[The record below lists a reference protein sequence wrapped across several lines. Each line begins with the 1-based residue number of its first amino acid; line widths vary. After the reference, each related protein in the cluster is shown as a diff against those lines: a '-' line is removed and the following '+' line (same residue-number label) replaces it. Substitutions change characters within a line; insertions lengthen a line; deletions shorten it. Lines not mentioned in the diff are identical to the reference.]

1 MFASP
6 PPFVD
11 GLLALPL
18 PLLAAVVMVFW
29 ALLTWTVHCAVPR
42 LCGRDG
48 ARLGRFEPEVAAQ
61 LGLVFG
67 LLLSFNAVTVWE
79 QSTAARDAVLAEAS
93 GLREVAE
100 LLPDLRPEQQP
111 AAFENLTMYL
121 RHLIETEWHQLQTGD
136 VRLDKPAALQALAAV
151 ARTSGN
157 EDLHHAVADAAK
169 ARQDR
174 IRIAT
179 RRMLPARWTVV
190 IILAALTI
198 VAVGFVHAEHTRA
211 RAIALGMVA
220 FGIASCF
227 IVLFAHMR
235 PFLGTLA
242 LQPTELYEL
251 LVELVTP

>member
-1 MFASP
+1 MLASP
-6 PPFVD
+6 PAFVD

-18 PLLAAVVMVFW
+18 ALLAALVLGFW
-29 ALLTWTVHCAVPR
+29 ALLTWAVHWFVPR
-42 LCGRDG
+42 IGGPDG

-79 QSTAARDAVLAEAS
+79 QSAAARDAVLAEAS

-100 LLPDLRPEQQP
+100 LVAELPAEQRLSARGSLR
-111 AAFENLTMYL
+111 AYL
-121 RHLIETEWHQLQTGD
+121 SHLIEAEWPQLRTAD
-136 VRLDKPAALQALAAV
+136 VRLDKPAALKSLAAI

-157 EDLHHAVADAAK
+157 DDLHDAVTDAVK
-169 ARQDR
+169 AREDR
-174 IRIAT
+174 IRVAT

-198 VAVGFVHAEHTRA
+198 VAVGFVHAEHARA

-227 IVLFAHMR
+227 IVLLAHIR
-235 PFLGTLA
+235 PFVGVLA